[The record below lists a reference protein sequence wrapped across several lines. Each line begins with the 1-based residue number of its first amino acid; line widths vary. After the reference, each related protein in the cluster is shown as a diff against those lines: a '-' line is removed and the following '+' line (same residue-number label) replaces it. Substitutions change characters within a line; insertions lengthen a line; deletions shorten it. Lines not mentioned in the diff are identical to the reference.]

1 MKKLFALLLALVM
14 CLSLT
19 ACGDKSPTGNEQ
31 GSNPSH
37 DDDNALH
44 AQELTDILC
53 AAEWHCRDWDSV
65 LYFSA
70 DGTVRFHYSKN
81 EEDGNYAWQYS
92 SYLNSF
98 SEYQA
103 ILQHDPEFSDSYGV
117 YIGSMDRYGQIL
129 LGRND
134 DGSYK
139 MYFNGKFWDP
149 VTEDNSTQA
158 ALYLPYVG
166 KWVCDENYWVV
177 VNADGTLIYNGD
189 TFTPEYIQIY
199 GGIGAVVPE
208 ASYSYRGGTEIYT
221 NKGCVFVWGLTDRF
235 GDGVMV
241 GDHDGRQFILQG
253 E

>member
-1 MKKLFALLLALVM
+1 MKRLLALLLTAALM
-14 CLSLT
+14 LSLT
-19 ACGDKSPTGNEQ
+19 ACGE
-31 GSNPSH
+31 
-37 DDDNALH
+37 NALTDGNQNDPQSGSEDNIRY

-103 ILQHDPEFSDSYGV
+103 ILQHDPEFSDSFGV

-149 VTEDNSTQA
+149 VN
-158 ALYLPYVG
+158 
-166 KWVCDENYWVV
+166 
-177 VNADGTLIYNGD
+177 
-189 TFTPEYIQIY
+189 
-199 GGIGAVVPE
+199 
-208 ASYSYRGGTEIYT
+208 
-221 NKGCVFVWGLTDRF
+221 
-235 GDGVMV
+235 
-241 GDHDGRQFILQG
+241 
-253 E
+253 